1 MLASSRFDFD
11 PRNQWLIVFKLETIY
26 NKISKISIIDE
37 EY

>member
-26 NKISKISIIDE
+26 NTISKISIIDE